1 MLRNTSHSYGK
12 VARALHWLCAL
23 AVIAALIFIEL
34 KGNFPKGDPVRS
46 GLGYAHVQA
55 GLIVLLLV
63 LPRLAWRLGNPPP
76 GISPAPSPLMKLL
89 AHAGHWALYAL
100 MLGLPILG
108 IAFIQAKGG
117 EVALFGLGLPSFMPN
132 SPELGKSL
140 KELHEL
146 LGNVLLWLS
155 ILHAAAAAW
164 HHFIVKDDTVTRL
177 TGPMR

>member
-1 MLRNTSHSYGK
+1 MLRNTSHSYGGI
-12 VARALHWLCAL
+12 ARALHWLCAL
-23 AVIAALIFIEL
+23 AVIAALVFIEL

-76 GISPAPSPLMKLL
+76 AIEPAPSPAMNLL

-100 MLGLPILG
+100 MLALPILG
-108 IAFIQAKGG
+108 IAFIQANGR
-117 EVALFGLGLPSFMPN
+117 EVALFGLALPAFMPN
-132 SPELGKSL
+132 DPPLGKEL
-140 KELHEL
+140 KEIHEL

-155 ILHAAAAAW
+155 ILHAAAAVW
-164 HHFIVKDDTVTRL
+164 HHRFLKDDTLTRL